1 MDKTILQQYID
12 ACELL
17 KETRE
22 DLEQLKR
29 DSKRIT
35 TDSVKGSNPEFP
47 YQAMSFKVSGIEFKV
62 YNNPEQIRK
71 TEALL
76 EERKVAL
83 ADLKI
88 RLEAFINVVPPRIG
102 RIIRLKYIKGKT
114 WEQVSSY
121 LGYSSPSAAR
131 MALERYFETK
141 C

>member
-1 MDKTILQQYID
+1 MDKNILQQYMD

-17 KETRE
+17 KETRD

-47 YQAMSFKVSGIEFKV
+47 YQPMSFRVSGLDIKV

-76 EERKVAL
+76 EERKAVL

-88 RLEAFINVVPPRIG
+88 GVESFINAAPSRIG
-102 RIIRLKYIKGKT
+102 RIVRLKYIKGKT
-114 WEQVSSY
+114 WEQVASY
-121 LGYSSPSAAR
+121 LGYSSPDGAR
-131 MALERYFETK
+131 KALDRFLDEK

>member
-29 DSKRIT
+29 DSKRVT
-35 TDSVKGSNPEFP
+35 VDSVKGSNPKFP
-47 YQAMSFKVSGIEFKV
+47 YQPMSFRISGIEFKV
-62 YNNPEQIRK
+62 YNNPEQIKK

-76 EERKVAL
+76 EERKAAL

-88 RLEAFINVVPPRIG
+88 RLEAFINVAPPRIG

-114 WEQVSSY
+114 WEQVAAY
-121 LGYSSPSAAR
+121 LGYNSPSAAK
-131 MALERYFETK
+131 MALERFLQK
-141 C
+141 DG

>member
-1 MDKTILQQYID
+1 MDKNILQQYMD

-17 KETRE
+17 KETRD

-47 YQAMSFKVSGIEFKV
+47 YQPMSFRVSGLDIKV

-76 EERKVAL
+76 EERKAVL

-88 RLEAFINVVPPRIG
+88 GVESFINAAPSRIG
-102 RIIRLKYIKGKT
+102 RIVRLKYIKGKT

-121 LGYSSPSAAR
+121 LGYSSPNAAR
-131 MALERYFETK
+131 MALERYLEERG
-141 C
+141 